1 MEFSPD
7 IYQSVPQLATKET
20 ATLRADYPCLE
31 HLEAGNI
38 APWLV
43 ERLDQLLVR
52 AKTERAGM
60 NLAKCVTLAT
70 ASIGAVC
77 YATSPLAPI
86 GALVAGLGYAWSVVQ
101 DMTDSHYFAPIPFV
115 RGNFLEFLVAMGDS
129 EAREEWFSNR
139 NEIVDLMNHLTPTER
154 SEFVML
160 RQYTNTLTEFITG
173 VESGKRFYAYRWLLD
188 NFTNYRGAFP
198 TVEQLVK
205 HLAQVAPD
213 PRINHAQVTLIQQQS
228 QQQQPQLPSPKFTE
242 LPQPKF
248 IELPSSPHSESA
260 AHPKAQTIAP
270 DIHTLLTLPL
280 HHRAIAIIDAL
291 TNSGFDIAK
300 CIRDQ
305 ITVIAGNQRGGKGT
319 LMAILA
325 ILSKALEPNTKI
337 HYFTA
342 GSDIYPF
349 ACHRLV
355 CRLSYPQLDGAK
367 ADALVA
373 SDLYDYLRE
382 MDNANQ
388 NSYTDII
395 LVIDEAVALSDY
407 LTDEQK
413 QWIIRFLFT
422 RASKKGAQIFVVLH
436 GKNLTSWVGTKNTAG
451 FGDTFKSGATFIGC
465 EATSKKLSPL
475 KSISL
480 ATGRYFLADPDSFD
494 KAIAQ
499 GEIGIIPEWLKTEV
513 NPHSLQPDPARTLLK
528 YFPELRSDSPALADS
543 VPPQEKPQDEFL
555 NQARAWIN
563 DNWIIS
569 DAPPPTLHPNPS
581 DTDRYQPTDKASEV
595 LESSGI
601 DTGNDTGIGD
611 TIPETGDSKTLADDT
626 PNDTETR
633 YTPAKLTPSQ
643 LTGIVKQMADKKMS
657 QTQIIQSLW
666 GVEKNGKGWKQAYTE
681 YKELFP

>member
-7 IYQSVPQLATKET
+7 IYQSLPQLATKET
-20 ATLRADYPCLE
+20 ASLRADYPCIE

-43 ERLDQLLVR
+43 ERVDQLLVR

-86 GALVAGLGYAWSVVQ
+86 GAVFAGLGYAWSVVQ
-101 DMTDSHYFAPIPFV
+101 DMTDSHCFAPIPFV
-115 RGNFLEFLVAMGDS
+115 RGNFLEFLAAMGDS
-129 EAREEWFSNR
+129 EARAEWFAGS
-139 NEIVDLMNHLTPTER
+139 NEIVDLMNHLTPLER

-160 RQYTNTLTEFITG
+160 RQYTSTLTEFLTS
-173 VESGKRFYAYRWLLD
+173 VEAGKRFYAYRWLLD
-188 NFTNYRGAFP
+188 NFTNYKGAFP
-198 TVEQLVK
+198 TVEQLAK

-213 PRINHAQVTLIQQQS
+213 PRIDHAQVTLIQQQS
-228 QQQQPQLPSPKFTE
+228 QLPQSKIPSPKFVELPQPQLVQLPSPPT
-242 LPQPKF
+242 
-248 IELPSSPHSESA
+248 IEPA
-260 AHPKAQTIAP
+260 AQTIAP
-270 DIHTLLTLPL
+270 DIQSLLALPL
-280 HHRAIAIIDAL
+280 SQRAIAIIDAL
-291 TNSGFDIAK
+291 TKSGFDIAK

-342 GSDIYPF
+342 GDDVYPF
-349 ACHRLV
+349 NCHHLV
-355 CRLSYPQLDGAK
+355 CRLSYPHLEGAK

-373 SDLYDYLRE
+373 GDLYEYLRE
-382 MDNANQ
+382 MDNAPQ

-494 KAIAQ
+494 RAIAF
-499 GEIGIIPEWLKTEV
+499 GEIGTIPDWLKTEV
-513 NPHSLQPDPARTLLK
+513 NPHSGQPDPARTLLK
-528 YFPELRSDSPALADS
+528 YFPEYISDSPALANS
-543 VPPQEKPQDEFL
+543 VPSSDKPQDEFL
-555 NQARAWIN
+555 NQARAWLDETWVIP
-563 DNWIIS
+563 
-569 DAPPPTLHPNPS
+569 DAPPPTCPPNPS
-581 DTDRYQPTDKASEV
+581 DTNRYQPTDKASEV
-595 LESSGI
+595 LESSLI
-601 DTGNDTGIGD
+601 DTENDTGISD
-611 TIPETGDSKTLADDT
+611 TIPENGDSKTFVDDT
-626 PNDTETR
+626 GIDTATR
-633 YTPAKLTPSQ
+633 YTPAQLTIEQ
-643 LTGIVKQMADKKMS
+643 LTGIVKQMVDKKMS

>member
-7 IYQSVPQLATKET
+7 IHQPVPQLATKET
-20 ATLRADYPCLE
+20 APLRADYPCIE

-101 DMTDSHYFAPIPFV
+101 DMTDSHCFAPIPFV
-115 RGNFLEFLVAMGDS
+115 RGNFLEFLAAMGDS
-129 EAREEWFSNR
+129 EARAEWFAGS
-139 NEIVDLMNHLTPTER
+139 NEIVDLMNHLAPLER

-160 RQYTNTLTEFITG
+160 RQYTSTLTDFLTG
-173 VESGKRFYAYRWLLD
+173 VEAGKRFYAYRWLLD
-188 NFTNYRGAFP
+188 NFTTYRGAFP
-198 TVEQLVK
+198 TVEQLCK

-228 QQQQPQLPSPKFTE
+228 QLPQPKLPEPKFVE

-248 IELPSSPHSESA
+248 IELPSSSQSE
-260 AHPKAQTIAP
+260 PTLVQNQAP
-270 DIHTLLTLPL
+270 DLKSVLTLPL
-280 HHRAIAIIDAL
+280 HSRAIAIIDAL

-342 GSDIYPF
+342 GDDVYPF

-355 CRLSYPQLDGAK
+355 CRLSYPQLEGAK

-373 SDLYDYLRE
+373 GDLYQYLRE

-407 LTDEQK
+407 LSDEQK

-494 KAIAQ
+494 KPVLG
-499 GEIGIIPEWLKTEV
+499 GEIGTIPDWLKTQV
-513 NPHSLQPDPARTLLK
+513 NPP
-528 YFPELRSDSPALADS
+528 
-543 VPPQEKPQDEFL
+543 
-555 NQARAWIN
+555 
-563 DNWIIS
+563 
-569 DAPPPTLHPNPS
+569 
-581 DTDRYQPTDKASEV
+581 
-595 LESSGI
+595 
-601 DTGNDTGIGD
+601 
-611 TIPETGDSKTLADDT
+611 
-626 PNDTETR
+626 
-633 YTPAKLTPSQ
+633 
-643 LTGIVKQMADKKMS
+643 
-657 QTQIIQSLW
+657 
-666 GVEKNGKGWKQAYTE
+666 
-681 YKELFP
+681 

>member
-7 IYQSVPQLATKET
+7 KNQPVPQLATKET
-20 ATLRADYPCLE
+20 ASLRADYPCIE

-101 DMTDSHYFAPIPFV
+101 DMTDSHCFAPIPFV
-115 RGNFLEFLVAMGDS
+115 RGNFLEFLTAMGDS
-129 EAREEWFSNR
+129 EARAEWLNGS

-160 RQYTNTLTEFITG
+160 RQYTNTLTDFLTG
-173 VESGKRFYAYRWLLD
+173 VEAGKRFYAYRWLLD
-188 NFTNYRGAFP
+188 NFTTYRGAFP
-198 TVEQLVK
+198 TVEQLCK

-213 PRINHAQVTLIQQQS
+213 PRIDQAQVTLIQQQS
-228 QQQQPQLPSPKFTE
+228 QQPQPKLPSPKFVE
-242 LPQPKF
+242 LPQPHF
-248 IELPSSPHSESA
+248 VQLPSPPKTEPA
-260 AHPKAQTIAP
+260 AQAIAP
-270 DIHTLLTLPL
+270 DIQSMLTLPL

-355 CRLSYPQLDGAK
+355 CRLSYPQLEGAK
-367 ADALVA
+367 ADAHVA
-373 SDLYDYLRE
+373 SDLYQYLRE
-382 MDNANQ
+382 MDNAAQ

-407 LTDEQK
+407 LSDEQK

-480 ATGRYFLADPDSFD
+480 ATGRYFLADIDSFD

-499 GEIGIIPEWLKTEV
+499 GEIGTIPDWLKTEV
-513 NPHSLQPDPARTLLK
+513 NPHSGQPDPARTLLL
-528 YFPELRSDSPALADS
+528 YFPEYISENLALADS
-543 VPPQEKPQDEFL
+543 VPNSDKPPDEFL
-555 NQARAWIN
+555 NQARAWLDETWVIP
-563 DNWIIS
+563 
-569 DAPPPTLHPNPS
+569 DAPPPTLHPTKS

-595 LESSGI
+595 LESFGI

-611 TIPETGDSKTLADDT
+611 TIPETGDSKTLAGDT

-633 YTPAKLTPSQ
+633 YTPASLTPSQ
-643 LTGIVKQMADKKMS
+643 LTGIVKQMTDKKMS